1 MPVLEEAVPHLLQD
15 TWGAGLDRGSHGEK
29 APARDASGV
38 HFEVGHEHQWG
49 AQAFLG
55 PNPQLP
61 LGCWNTH
68 GCDQRDRVKTH
79 SQPPKGT
86 LPRRLPASSSPC
98 RPPFALIKHSVGT
111 FLFQPREDVPSLPR
125 PAGCQHRSRQ
135 PQAAGRLCTPGSQ
148 SSWQNGGFS
157 LAGSRLTAKSR
168 RGQVTGS
175 PLRPWVTLTQHLQ
188 VSPLG
193 QGHGGQQH
201 CCWGNSTSEGAIWA
215 ERASR
220 RRRCGT

>member
-15 TWGAGLDRGSHGEK
+15 TWGTGLDRGSHGEK

-79 SQPPKGT
+79 SQPPRGNPAT
-86 LPRRLPASSSPC
+86 ASSC
-98 RPPFALIKHSVGT
+98 
-111 FLFQPREDVPSLPR
+111 FQLPL
-125 PAGCQHRSRQ
+125 Q
-135 PQAAGRLCTPGSQ
+135 TPICSD
-148 SSWQNGGFS
+148 
-157 LAGSRLTAKSR
+157 
-168 RGQVTGS
+168 
-175 PLRPWVTLTQHLQ
+175 
-188 VSPLG
+188 
-193 QGHGGQQH
+193 
-201 CCWGNSTSEGAIWA
+201 
-215 ERASR
+215 
-220 RRRCGT
+220 